1 MNDNLLI
8 TMSGGTT
15 NVINATLA
23 GIIQKA
29 QEVGCMGRI
38 YAGCPGIR
46 GALEGSVLD
55 LTDLD
60 GPQLERLYWT
70 AASGFIGTT
79 RIRPLSEEQILSLAE
94 MFDAWRIRYFINIGG
109 NGTIKQSM
117 AVSEAL
123 SGRVHIASV
132 AKTVDNDLGDELF
145 ESVLYTP
152 GYPSC
157 ANYWRNKVWMMNQEN
172 LGACEHDKVIIAQT
186 FGRKTGFLAGCGRL
200 ADPDR
205 RLPLLILCP
214 EDQRPV
220 EELMGA
226 IDNAVSRFGR
236 AMIVMSEGY
245 EVGDLGERYDLSGQ
259 VMYGTSRTTAAQIL
273 VNLCTDAGIQARAF
287 IPGFDQRS
295 EIHFVSGLDLERAYR
310 VGQFTVEQLAGG
322 VSDFLGSIARSR
334 QGPGEVDYRAVPFDE
349 IDDYSRVM
357 PSAWLLPGEYDVSDA
372 YVQYAEPLLETEAVT
387 MPKSGGKLIVAV
399 RPQSFATAD
408 PNHSK
413 NRTEICTAGVNG

>member
-1 MNDNLLI
+1 MKNNLLI

-29 QEVGCMGRI
+29 QTSGWIGRI

-70 AASGFIGTT
+70 AASGYVGTT
-79 RIRPLSEEQILSLAE
+79 RIRPLEEEQILCLGE
-94 MFDAWRIRYFINIGG
+94 MFNAWRIGYFINIGG

-117 AVSEAL
+117 AVAEVLGS
-123 SGRVHIASV
+123 RIRIASV

-145 ESVLYTP
+145 DDVLYTP

-172 LGACEHDKVIIAQT
+172 LGACEHDKAIIAQT

-214 EDQRPV
+214 EDQQPV
-220 EELMGA
+220 EKVIGA
-226 IDNAVSRFGR
+226 IDNTVSRFGR
-236 AMIVMSEGY
+236 AMVVMSEGY

-273 VNLCTDAGIQARAF
+273 VNLCADAGIQARAF

-295 EIHFVSGLDLERAYR
+295 EIHFVDGRDLQRAYQ
-310 VGQFTVEQLAGG
+310 VGQFTVEQLTAGITG
-322 VSDFLGSIARSR
+322 FLGSIARSPR
-334 QGPGEVDYRAVPFDE
+334 GPEEVEYRAIPFDE
-349 IDDYSRVM
+349 IGDYSRVM
-357 PSAWLLPGEYDVSDA
+357 PSGWLLTGEYDVSDA
-372 YVQYAEPLLETEAVT
+372 YVQYAEPLLESEAVT
-387 MPKSGGKLIVAV
+387 LPRLGGKLIFAI
-399 RPQSFATAD
+399 RPSLFASAD
-408 PNHSK
+408 SNDSK
-413 NRTEICTAGVNG
+413 DRIEICPVGVNG